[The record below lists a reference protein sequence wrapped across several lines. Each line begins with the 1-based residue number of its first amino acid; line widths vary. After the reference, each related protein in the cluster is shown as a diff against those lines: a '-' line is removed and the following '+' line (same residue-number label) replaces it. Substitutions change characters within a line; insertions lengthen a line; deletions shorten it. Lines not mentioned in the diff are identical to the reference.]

1 MQYASHH
8 QLQIRVLR
16 VDMATRRD
24 DVEAIKM
31 EHEPTEHPL
40 PSKIGFKEYQQKRM
54 TINARIKYREHA
66 LHGCKQHLRN
76 GTFPKRMKSIK
87 PYPTMDT
94 PEAQAKVN
102 EACQQVD
109 KIILDH
115 MIQEQ
120 ERKLKEDQDS
130 LQTIKK
136 TCSQQRQQ
144 HKTRK
149 LEPTVV
155 QLQQE
160 LRDLQ
165 AKYTQLC
172 QKLTPVKEEPQ
183 ES

>member
-1 MQYASHH
+1 
-8 QLQIRVLR
+8 
-16 VDMATRRD
+16 MAL
-24 DVEAIKM
+24 K
-31 EHEPTEHPL
+31 
-40 PSKIGFKEYQQKRM
+40 
-54 TINARIKYREHA
+54 ARIKYREHA
-66 LHGCKQHLRN
+66 LQDYKQHLKN
-76 GTFPKRMKSIK
+76 GTFPKRIKSIK

-144 HKTRK
+144 HKARK
-149 LEPTVV
+149 LEPAMVH
-155 QLQQE
+155 LQRE
-160 LRDLQ
+160 LKELQ
-165 AKYTQLC
+165 AKYTELC
-172 QKLTPVKEEPQ
+172 QKLTPVQ
-183 ES
+183 QDSSHTL